1 MKTKDYQNDSVIFVV
16 FNIPFMKKLRFVIII
31 ITCVCSVLLSCQPK
45 RSNTEWL
52 RLADE
57 QVGKSTDSLKT
68 LLNQVQR
75 PLELQGE
82 ERLLYGWLSGYLH
95 ARRGTSMV
103 EDSLLVPLAD
113 SYIAS
118 QDTTRKLLSYWLKAR
133 YMGWQKKHEEAF
145 ALYEEGLRKASELK
159 DTFWMQEMLLEQG
172 KMYRFVWQD
181 YSSCTSM
188 FRRIVA
194 LKEQPLH
201 TYSLGLAM
209 ALERNDSAV
218 YYMNRAA
225 ELSMQEKDT
234 AQAIFFL
241 RNMMESQIYALN
253 AYQEA
258 IHTAK
263 RLIQK
268 NEQLKL
274 NNNTL
279 VESCYDCMTQSYLKM
294 RKLDSAQYMLN
305 KTDSMAQIMEFK
317 HPHTQNVLSLY
328 QALIDYT
335 RDQRFDLTDMAQHN
349 EILYEKLKDEQKNA
363 YQLKGSN
370 ERLTADALVL
380 MVEKQRTRFSLMV
393 VLLVAVSLAMAIVIV
408 VNLYRRKLRKTREQI
423 NGFILAQQK
432 NEGIIRRNEQMI
444 ADLQIQITDG
454 QEAQEQLEEQKAALV
469 SLQQQTEALRKENEG
484 LQQRIEKYRH
494 QPSEE
499 EIKKLRESASRMHQL
514 EERERE
520 LTAELANNNELMRKL
535 RENPKFLGT
544 AEWKKLEDITNCIY
558 NRFSGRLKSQYTHL
572 TEVDIQLCIL
582 LKLRFTVSQ
591 IAILTAT
598 SPSSVSVQKNRLK
611 KRLLQADEH
620 LFDSG
625 QTLDMYLWTY

>member
-1 MKTKDYQNDSVIFVV
+1 
-16 FNIPFMKKLRFVIII
+16 MKKFLYYILSGYLIL
-31 ITCVCSVLLSCQPK
+31 SVLSCQQH

-52 RLADE
+52 HLADE

-68 LLNQVQR
+68 LLSRVKR

-95 ARRGTSMV
+95 AQRGTSMM

-145 ALYEEGLRKASELK
+145 ALYEEGFRKACELK

-181 YSSCTSM
+181 YSSCTNM

-349 EILYEKLKDEQKNA
+349 EILYEKLKDEQKNT

-380 MVEKQRTRFSLMV
+380 MVEKQQTRFSLMV

-423 NGFILAQQK
+423 NGFILTQQK

-469 SLQQQTEALRKENEG
+469 SLQQQTEAIRKENEG

-499 EIKKLRESASRMHQL
+499 EIKELRESASRMHQL

-535 RENPKFLGT
+535 RENPKFLGA
-544 AEWKKLEDITNCIY
+544 AEWKKLEDITNRIY
-558 NRFSGRLKSQYTHL
+558 NRFTGRLKSQYTHL

>member
-1 MKTKDYQNDSVIFVV
+1 
-16 FNIPFMKKLRFVIII
+16 MKKFLYYILSGYLIL
-31 ITCVCSVLLSCQPK
+31 SVLSCQQH
-45 RSNTEWL
+45 RSYTEWL

-68 LLNQVQR
+68 LLSQVKR

-95 ARRGTSMV
+95 AQRGTSMV

-113 SYIAS
+113 NYIAS

-133 YMGWQKKHEEAF
+133 YTGWQKKHEEAF
-145 ALYEEGLRKASELK
+145 ALYEEGFRKACELK

-181 YSSCTSM
+181 YSSCTNT

-258 IHTAK
+258 VHTAK

-268 NEQLKL
+268 NEQLQL

-335 RDQRFDLTDMAQHN
+335 RDHRFDLTDMAQHN
-349 EILYEKLKDEQKNA
+349 EILYEKLKDEQRNT

-423 NGFILAQQK
+423 NGFILTQQK

-499 EIKKLRESASRMHQL
+499 EIKELRESASRMHQL

-535 RENPKFLGT
+535 RENPKFLGA
-544 AEWKKLEDITNCIY
+544 AEWKKLEDITNRIY
-558 NRFSGRLKSQYTHL
+558 NRFTGRLKSQYTHL

-611 KRLLQADEH
+611 KRLLQVDEH

-625 QTLDMYLWTY
+625 QTLDMYLWLY

>member
-1 MKTKDYQNDSVIFVV
+1 
-16 FNIPFMKKLRFVIII
+16 MKKFLYYILSGYLIL
-31 ITCVCSVLLSCQPK
+31 SVLSCQQH

-68 LLNQVQR
+68 LLSQVQR

-268 NEQLKL
+268 NEQLQL
-274 NNNTL
+274 NDNTL

-349 EILYEKLKDEQKNA
+349 EILYEKLKDEQKNT

-499 EIKKLRESASRMHQL
+499 EIKELRESASRMHQL

-535 RENPKFLGT
+535 RENPKFLGA
-544 AEWKKLEDITNCIY
+544 AEWKKLEDITNRIY
-558 NRFSGRLKSQYTHL
+558 NRFTGRLKSQYTHL

>member
-68 LLNQVQR
+68 LLSQVKR

-95 ARRGTSMV
+95 AQRGTSMV

-113 SYIAS
+113 NYIAS

-133 YMGWQKKHEEAF
+133 YTGWQKKHEEAF
-145 ALYEEGLRKASELK
+145 ALYEEGFRKACGLK

-181 YSSCTSM
+181 YSSCTNT

-201 TYSLGLAM
+201 TYSLGLTM

-258 IHTAK
+258 VHTAK
-263 RLIQK
+263 RLIQE
-268 NEQLKL
+268 NEHLQL
-274 NNNTL
+274 NDNTL

-335 RDQRFDLTDMAQHN
+335 RGHRFDLTDMAQHN
-349 EILYEKLKDEQKNA
+349 EILYEKLKDEQRNT

-423 NGFILAQQK
+423 NGFILTQQK

-499 EIKKLRESASRMHQL
+499 EIKELRESASRMHQL

-535 RENPKFLGT
+535 RENPKFLGA
-544 AEWKKLEDITNCIY
+544 AEWKKLEDITNRIY
-558 NRFSGRLKSQYTHL
+558 NQFTGRLKSQYTHL

-611 KRLLQADEH
+611 KRLLQVDEH

-625 QTLDMYLWTY
+625 QTLDMYLWLY

>member
-45 RSNTEWL
+45 RSYTEWL

-68 LLNQVQR
+68 LLSQVQR

-274 NNNTL
+274 NDNTL

-349 EILYEKLKDEQKNA
+349 EILYEKLKDEQKNT

-423 NGFILAQQK
+423 NGFILTQQK

-469 SLQQQTEALRKENEG
+469 SLQQQTEALRKENED

-499 EIKKLRESASRMHQL
+499 EIKELRESASRMHQL

-544 AEWKKLEDITNCIY
+544 AEWKKLEDITNRIY
-558 NRFSGRLKSQYTHL
+558 NRFTGRLKSQYTHL

>member
-1 MKTKDYQNDSVIFVV
+1 
-16 FNIPFMKKLRFVIII
+16 MKKFLYYILSGCLIL
-31 ITCVCSVLLSCQPK
+31 SVLSCQQH

-68 LLNQVQR
+68 LLSQVKR
-75 PLELQGE
+75 PLELEGE
-82 ERLLYGWLSGYLH
+82 DRLLYGWLSGYLH
-95 ARRGTSMV
+95 ARRGTSMM

-145 ALYEEGLRKASELK
+145 ALYEEGFRKACELK

-181 YSSCTSM
+181 YSSCTNM

-263 RLIQK
+263 RLIQE
-268 NEQLKL
+268 NEHLQL

-305 KTDSMAQIMEFK
+305 KTDSMAQIMEYK

-335 RDQRFDLTDMAQHN
+335 RDHRFDLTDMAQHN
-349 EILYEKLKDEQKNA
+349 EILYEKLKDEQKNT

-423 NGFILAQQK
+423 NGFILTQQK

-469 SLQQQTEALRKENEG
+469 SLQQQTEAIRKENEG

-499 EIKKLRESASRMHQL
+499 EIKELRESASRMHQL

-535 RENPKFLGT
+535 RENPKFLGA
-544 AEWKKLEDITNCIY
+544 AEWKKLEDITNRIY
-558 NRFSGRLKSQYTHL
+558 NRFTGRLKSQYTHL

>member
-1 MKTKDYQNDSVIFVV
+1 
-16 FNIPFMKKLRFVIII
+16 MKKFLYYILSGYLIL
-31 ITCVCSVLLSCQPK
+31 SVLSCQQH
-45 RSNTEWL
+45 RSYTEWL

-68 LLNQVQR
+68 LLSQVKR

-145 ALYEEGLRKASELK
+145 ALYEEGFRKACELK

-181 YSSCTSM
+181 YSSCTNM

-268 NEQLKL
+268 YEQLQL

-317 HPHTQNVLSLY
+317 HPHTQNVLSLC

-349 EILYEKLKDEQKNA
+349 EILYEKLKDEQKNT

-423 NGFILAQQK
+423 NGFILTQQK

-499 EIKKLRESASRMHQL
+499 EIKELRESASRMHQL

-535 RENPKFLGT
+535 RENPKFLGA
-544 AEWKKLEDITNCIY
+544 AEWKKLEDITNRIY
-558 NRFSGRLKSQYTHL
+558 NQFTGRLKSQYTHL

-611 KRLLQADEH
+611 KRLLQVDEH

-625 QTLDMYLWTY
+625 QTLDMYLWLY

>member
-45 RSNTEWL
+45 RSYTEWL

-68 LLNQVQR
+68 LLSQVKR

-95 ARRGTSMV
+95 ARRGTSMM

-145 ALYEEGLRKASELK
+145 ALYEEGFRKASELK

-181 YSSCTSM
+181 YSSCTNM

-258 IHTAK
+258 VHTAK
-263 RLIQK
+263 RLIQE
-268 NEQLKL
+268 NEHLQL
-274 NNNTL
+274 NDNTL

-335 RDQRFDLTDMAQHN
+335 RDHRFDLTDMAQHN
-349 EILYEKLKDEQKNA
+349 EILYEKLKDEQRNT

-423 NGFILAQQK
+423 NGFILTQQK

-499 EIKKLRESASRMHQL
+499 EIKELRESASRMHQL

-535 RENPKFLGT
+535 RENPKFLGA
-544 AEWKKLEDITNCIY
+544 AEWKKLEEITNRIY
-558 NRFSGRLKSQYTHL
+558 NRFTGRLKSQYTHL

-611 KRLLQADEH
+611 KRLLQVDEH

-625 QTLDMYLWTY
+625 QTLDMYLWLY

>member
-1 MKTKDYQNDSVIFVV
+1 MIPLSLWY

-45 RSNTEWL
+45 HTNREWL
-52 RLADE
+52 CLADE
-57 QVGKSTDSLKT
+57 QVEQNTDSLKK
-68 LLNQVQR
+68 LLGNVQR
-75 PLELQGE
+75 PLELQRE
-82 ERLLYGWLSGYLH
+82 ERLLYGWLLGYLH

-118 QDTTRKLLSYWLKAR
+118 QDSTRKLLSYWLKAR
-133 YMGWQKKHEEAF
+133 YMSWQKKHEEAF
-145 ALYEEGLRKASELK
+145 ALYEEGFRKACELK

-181 YSSCTSM
+181 YSSCTST
-188 FRRIVA
+188 FRRIVS

-201 TYSLGLAM
+201 TYSLGLSM

-263 RLIQK
+263 RLIQE
-268 NEQLKL
+268 NEHLQL

-335 RDQRFDLTDMAQHN
+335 RDHRFDLTDMAQHN
-349 EILYEKLKDEQKNA
+349 EILYEKLRDEQRNT

-380 MVEKQRTRFSLMV
+380 MVEKQQTRFSLMV

-408 VNLYRRKLRKTREQI
+408 VNLYRRKLRISKEQI
-423 NGFILAQQK
+423 NSFILTQQK

-444 ADLQIQITDG
+444 ADLQIQINDG
-454 QEAQEQLEEQKAALV
+454 QEVQEQLEEQKLALAT
-469 SLQQQTEALRKENEG
+469 LQQQTEVLRKENEG

-499 EIKKLRESASRMHQL
+499 EIKELRESASRMRQL

-535 RENPKFLGT
+535 RENPKFLGA
-544 AEWKKLEDITNCIY
+544 AEWKKLESITNRIY
-558 NRFSGRLKSQYTHL
+558 NNFTHRLKTQYGHL

-582 LKLRFTVSQ
+582 IKLRFTVSQ

-611 KRLLQADEH
+611 KRLLQKEEH
-620 LFDSG
+620 LFEEG
-625 QTLDMYLWTY
+625 QTLDMYLWMY

>member
-1 MKTKDYQNDSVIFVV
+1 
-16 FNIPFMKKLRFVIII
+16 MKKFLYYILSGYLIL
-31 ITCVCSVLLSCQPK
+31 SVLSCQQH

-68 LLNQVQR
+68 LLSQVQR

-349 EILYEKLKDEQKNA
+349 EILYEKLKDEQKNT

-499 EIKKLRESASRMHQL
+499 EIKELRESASRMHQL

-535 RENPKFLGT
+535 RENPKFLGA
-544 AEWKKLEDITNCIY
+544 AEWKKLEDITNRIY
-558 NRFSGRLKSQYTHL
+558 NRFTGRLKSQYTHL